1 MAKTRLKAD
10 FGALLCV
17 LVFWAVNRQ
26 TDCVPKATA
35 TVLTHVVKVTP
46 HWQSGYECL
55 GRTHYRLGR
64 YEEGDRLA
72 NRPISFDQV
81 CQEKPCLEKRI

>member
-1 MAKTRLKAD
+1 MAKTRLKAE

-35 TVLTHVVKVTP
+35 TLLTHVVKVTSD
-46 HWQSGYECL
+46 WQSAYERL
-55 GRTHYRLGR
+55 GRSYYRLGR
-64 YEEGDRLA
+64 YEERERLA
-72 NRPISFDQV
+72 DRPISFHQV
-81 CQEKPCLEKRI
+81 CQEKPCI